1 MALFKPD
8 RSLMTLEPTRD
19 TIGQMGVSPAGLA
32 VGQLIEVARRC
43 NPNLDAIRA
52 LSWQVTAPVETSWQQ
67 WLDGLFE
74 PLLLPHLR
82 RVIDLSARQSSR
94 EIILLDLELDR
105 NLEPWPRDKSLDAGI
120 RFLQQTTL
128 RAERLMAK
136 LQEAI
141 ESGLA
146 HGHFATLYAVRCG
159 IFSIPVR
166 TAILSYVLQELVIG
180 APGDIEP
187 VKYLEA
193 AVDSVNEFLRMSS
206 DGLNEGLRFH
216 G

>member
-1 MALFKPD
+1 M
-8 RSLMTLEPTRD
+8 RM
-19 TIGQMGVSPAGLA
+19 SPAGFA
-32 VGQLIEVARRC
+32 VSELIEVVRRC

-52 LSWQVTAPVETSWQQ
+52 LSWQVTGSVETSWQE
-67 WLDGLFE
+67 WLDGIFE
-74 PLLLPHLR
+74 TSLLPHLW
-82 RVIDLSARQSSR
+82 RVIDLSRRQSTK

-105 NLEPWPRDKSLDAGI
+105 NLDPWMRDRSINAGI
-120 RFLQQTTL
+120 CFLQQTTL

-141 ESGLA
+141 EGGLT

-159 IFSIPVR
+159 IFSIPIR
-166 TAILSYVLQELVIG
+166 TAILSYVLQELVVG
-180 APGDIEP
+180 APGGVEP

-193 AVDSVNEFLRMSS
+193 AVESVNEFLRMSS

>member
-1 MALFKPD
+1 
-8 RSLMTLEPTRD
+8 
-19 TIGQMGVSPAGLA
+19 MGMSPAGFA
-32 VGQLIEVARRC
+32 VSELIEVVRRC
-43 NPNLDAIRA
+43 NPNLGAIRA
-52 LSWQVTAPVETSWQQ
+52 ISWQVTGCIETSWRQ
-67 WLDGLFE
+67 WLVEIFE

-105 NLEPWPRDKSLDAGI
+105 NLEPWVRDRSLEAGI
-120 RFLQQTTL
+120 RFLGPTAL

-136 LQEAI
+136 LQDAI
-141 ESGLA
+141 ENGLA
-146 HGHFATLYAVRCG
+146 YGHFATLYAVRCG
-159 IFSIPVR
+159 SFSIPAR
-166 TAILSYVLQELVIG
+166 TAILSYVLQELVVG
-180 APGDIEP
+180 ASGQIKP

-193 AVDSVNEFLRMSS
+193 AAESVNEFLRMSS

>member
-1 MALFKPD
+1 VLGDTKN
-8 RSLMTLEPTRD
+8 RTRD
-19 TIGQMGVSPAGLA
+19 TIGQIGVSPAGPALS
-32 VGQLIEVARRC
+32 QLVEVVRRC
-43 NPNLDAIRA
+43 NPNLSAIQA
-52 LSWQVTAPVETSWQQ
+52 ISWQVTGCVETSWQQ

-74 PLLLPHLR
+74 PLLLPHLG

-105 NLEPWPRDKSLDAGI
+105 NLEPWPRDRSLDAGL
-120 RFLQQTTL
+120 RFLQQGSL

-136 LQEAI
+136 LREAI
-141 ESGLA
+141 GNGLA

-180 APGDIEP
+180 APGYIQP
-187 VKYLEA
+187 AKYLEA
-193 AVDSVNEFLRMSS
+193 ALASVNEFLRMSS
-206 DGLNEGLRFH
+206 GGSNEGLHSH